1 MPLGDVQRLLGA
13 YQQQV
18 DANTRADAQVVAVM
32 VDHANLVHNS
42 EISQMTDL
50 LDSAVRTSS
59 QEQAELNLVR
69 QRAYDAA
76 AAGSAALQRTK
87 LEADR

>member
-1 MPLGDVQRLLGA
+1 MPLGDVKRLLGA

-42 EISQMTDL
+42 EISQI
-50 LDSAVRTSS
+50 RIFWI
-59 QEQAELNLVR
+59 QP
-69 QRAYDAA
+69 
-76 AAGSAALQRTK
+76 
-87 LEADR
+87 